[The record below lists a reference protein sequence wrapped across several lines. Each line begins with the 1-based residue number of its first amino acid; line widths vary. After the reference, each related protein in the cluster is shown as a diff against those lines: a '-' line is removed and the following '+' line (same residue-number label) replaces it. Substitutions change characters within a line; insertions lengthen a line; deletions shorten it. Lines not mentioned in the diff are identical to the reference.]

1 MASKTKRNNK
11 IKLGGDVIAL
21 NILTYSFT
29 IIMALL
35 CLFPFVMVIAGSL
48 SSEEAVVENGFSIL
62 IQDFSVESYKTIFLD
77 PNVVVRA
84 FLNTTGLTIIGTVAG
99 LLVQTMT
106 AYALS
111 RKDFTWKSQFTFF
124 FYFTTLF
131 SGGLVPYYILM
142 TDTLD
147 LGNTYWALF
156 LPLLFNVMH
165 VFILRANMQSIPD
178 ALIDAA
184 KIDGASEIR
193 ILFQI
198 IWPLITPAL
207 ATIALFIG
215 IGYWNDWYNA
225 MLFVS
230 DKELYPL
237 QYFLYEQVNNIEGY
251 KRLIANNASAG
262 AISAVNLPA
271 QTLKM
276 ALTVVVTGPIILVF
290 PFIQKYFVQGL
301 TIGSVKG

>member
-1 MASKTKRNNK
+1 MARTQIKNINKR
-11 IKLGGDVIAL
+11 GDVIAL
-21 NILTYSFT
+21 NVIAYSFT
-29 IIMALL
+29 IIMALI
-35 CLFPFVMVIAGSL
+35 CLFPFIMVVSGSF
-48 SSEEAVVENGFSIL
+48 SAESEIVENGFSIL
-62 IQDFSVESYKTIFLD
+62 IQSFSLEAYETIFLE
-77 PNVVVRA
+77 PSTVIRS
-84 FLNTTGLTIIGTVAG
+84 FLNTTGLTILGTITG
-99 LLVQTMT
+99 LLIQTMT

-111 RKDFTWKSQFTFF
+111 RDDFTWRNQFTVFF
-124 FYFTTLF
+124 FFTTLF

-142 TDTLD
+142 TDTLRF
-147 LGNTYWALF
+147 GNTYWALF

-165 VFILRANMQSIPD
+165 VFILRTNIKAIPD

-184 KIDGASEIR
+184 KIDGASEFR
-193 ILFQI
+193 ILFQV

-215 IGYWNDWYNA
+215 IAYWNDWYNA

-230 DKELYPL
+230 DKKLYPL

-262 AISAVNLPA
+262 AISSVSLPS

-276 ALTVVVTGPIILVF
+276 ALTVVVTAPIVLVF
-290 PFIQKYFVQGL
+290 PFIQKYFVKGL
-301 TIGSVKG
+301 TIGSIKG